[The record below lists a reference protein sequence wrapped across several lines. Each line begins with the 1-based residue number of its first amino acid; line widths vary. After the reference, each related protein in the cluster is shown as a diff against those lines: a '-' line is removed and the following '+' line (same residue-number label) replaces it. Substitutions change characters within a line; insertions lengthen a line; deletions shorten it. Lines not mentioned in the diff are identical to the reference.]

1 MGVPPVFDE
10 TLTISSLMRT
20 AVIAGH
26 VTATVKHPSFHG
38 MRLLVAVPE
47 ADDVAPQIV
56 LDELGAG
63 IGQRV
68 IISSDGAEARRM
80 VKDESSPA
88 RWSVAGIIDPQGAL
102 AL

>member
-1 MGVPPVFDE
+1 
-10 TLTISSLMRT
+10 MRT
-20 AVIAGH
+20 AVIRGH

-38 MRLLVAVPE
+38 ARLLVAVPE
-47 ADDVAPQIV
+47 SDDVSPQIV
-56 LDELGAG
+56 LDNLGAA

-68 IISSDGAEARRM
+68 IISSDGAEARQM

-88 RWSVAGIIDPQGAL
+88 RWSVTGIIDPQGAL